1 MTRKCALR
9 LNVPFNRVSLPLALL
24 FCLVQIKP
32 ALAAQ
37 AQDKEW
43 DGHMKAAN
51 QASVSSNYKKA
62 EKEFQAALA
71 RTHAF
76 PPSDLRTAETLT
88 KLATL
93 YTKEEK
99 FTEAETRQKQAV
111 AILEASAPSDDP
123 RLACAM
129 IGLAVVYEFESERE
143 EAAPIWD
150 RFFPIVQKIARPV
163 DPEYSVDPD

>member
-1 MTRKCALR
+1 MSRKCALR
-9 LNVPFNRVSLPLALL
+9 LNVPFDRVSLPLALL

-32 ALAAQ
+32 AWAAQ

-51 QASVSSNYKKA
+51 QASMSSNYKKA

-129 IGLAVVYEFESERE
+129 IGLAVVMSLKVNARKLPRFG
-143 EAAPIWD
+143 IG
-150 RFFPIVQKIARPV
+150 FFPSCRR
-163 DPEYSVDPD
+163 